1 MKLFA
6 ISTTI
11 VLDSSLVKVDTSCLT
26 ICQIYEPIQNG
37 EVTWL
42 WHVMHTYY
50 CYQTDKHTY
59 NIPFTRQNTIL
70 LLLSSTVLLFF
81 GEKKMRWIM
90 FLWAVWNMHVCI
102 SVTFG
107 DISSTFSSKCQC
119 WSLLYSQHQNGCEM
133 DNEVNINFWM
143 IFHLVIHL
151 TN

>member
-1 MKLFA
+1 MTQAAWQSVKFMNQFKMA
-6 ISTTI
+6 RSHDYGTWCTHII
-11 VLDSSLVKVDTSCLT
+11 VTK
-26 ICQIYEPIQNG
+26 QINILITFRSQDK
-37 EVTWL
+37 TQF
-42 WHVMHTYY
+42 YY
-50 CYQTDKHTY
+50 CF
-59 NIPFTRQNTIL
+59 P
-70 LLLSSTVLLFF
+70 LLFYYF
-81 GEKKMRWIM
+81 LGRKKMRWIM